1 MLRNREILFFAA
13 FCLGVGAAGTV
24 LGFVLSP
31 AAGVLALLLW
41 AVLCTGYGV
50 FTAWRYRQL
59 ADLSAYLSGVYG
71 GGRALDIRDN
81 TEGELSLLKND
92 LYKITVTLQE
102 QADQLAKDKS
112 YLADAL
118 GDISHQLKTPLTSAL
133 VMTDLLSDPVL
144 PADRRAEFLD
154 RLTGQLERIRWLVGT
169 LLKISRLDAG
179 AVTLQKAP
187 VELSGLIDKALEPL
201 RIPMELHGVDCR
213 VTCPAD
219 ARWMG
224 DEAWTAQALQN
235 ILKNCVEQ
243 MPDGGVLTVTAGA
256 DALNCRITVE
266 DTGGGIDPADLPH
279 LFERFYRGRSAGPD
293 SVGIGLALAQAV
305 VTGQGGR
312 ITAENHGPGARF
324 TLTLPNAV
332 V

>member
-1 MLRNREILFFAA
+1 MLRNREIALFAA
-13 FCLGVGAAGTV
+13 FCLGVGILGVTV
-24 LGFVLSP
+24 GFVLSP

-41 AVLCTGYGV
+41 AVLCAGYGV
-50 FTAWRYRQL
+50 FTRWRYRQI
-59 ADLSAYLSGVYG
+59 AALSAYLSGVYG

-81 TEGELSLLKND
+81 TEGELSVLKND

-102 QADQLAKDKS
+102 QADQLARDKGF
-112 YLADAL
+112 LADAL

-133 VMTDLLSDPVL
+133 VMTDLLADPTL
-144 PADRRAEFLD
+144 PDDRRRDFLD
-154 RLTGQLERIRWLVGT
+154 RLTRQLERIRWLVGA

-187 VELSGLIDKALEPL
+187 VKLSGLIRKALEPL
-201 RIPMELHGVDCR
+201 GIAMELQGVRCD
-213 VTCPAD
+213 VTCPEA
-219 ARWMG
+219 ARWVG
-224 DEAWTAQALQN
+224 DEAWTVQALGN

-243 MPDGGVLTVTAGA
+243 MPTGGVLTVTAQA
-256 DALNCRITVE
+256 DPLACRITVE
-266 DTGGGIDPADLPH
+266 DTGGGIDPDDLPH
-279 LFERFYRGRSAGPD
+279 LFERFYRGKSAGPE
-293 SVGIGLALAQAV
+293 SAGIGLALAQAI

-312 ITAENHGPGARF
+312 ITAENRGPGACF

>member
-13 FCLGVGAAGTV
+13 FCLGVGAVGTV

-179 AVTLQKAP
+179 
-187 VELSGLIDKALEPL
+187 
-201 RIPMELHGVDCR
+201 R
-213 VTCPAD
+213 
-219 ARWMG
+219 
-224 DEAWTAQALQN
+224 
-235 ILKNCVEQ
+235 
-243 MPDGGVLTVTAGA
+243 
-256 DALNCRITVE
+256 
-266 DTGGGIDPADLPH
+266 
-279 LFERFYRGRSAGPD
+279 
-293 SVGIGLALAQAV
+293 
-305 VTGQGGR
+305 
-312 ITAENHGPGARF
+312 
-324 TLTLPNAV
+324 
-332 V
+332 